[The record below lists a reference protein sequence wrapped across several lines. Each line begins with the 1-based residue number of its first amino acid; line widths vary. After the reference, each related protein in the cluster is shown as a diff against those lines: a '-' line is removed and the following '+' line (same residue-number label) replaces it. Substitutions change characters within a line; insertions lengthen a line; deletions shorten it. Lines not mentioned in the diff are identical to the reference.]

1 MGVVEFAVHYILF
14 FYITLHSTFCFV
26 HRIACTE
33 YIMLN
38 INDILLYNISY
49 NIKIACVL
57 YVDHNNLKDLAI
69 ISQDVDAFPQS

>member
-1 MGVVEFAVHYILF
+1 
-14 FYITLHSTFCFV
+14 
-26 HRIACTE
+26 
-33 YIMLN
+33 MLN